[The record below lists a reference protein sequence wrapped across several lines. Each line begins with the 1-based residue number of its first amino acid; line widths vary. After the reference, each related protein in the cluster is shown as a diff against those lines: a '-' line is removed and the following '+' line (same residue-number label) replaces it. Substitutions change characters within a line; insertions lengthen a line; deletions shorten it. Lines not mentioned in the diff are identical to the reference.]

1 MSLNSAQRRVYLKEK
16 KSSDR
21 ALSIAATCQAATA
34 TIVDQ
39 SDSREERPVDVP
51 HVAGII
57 KGNLCHP
64 PIFPRP
70 FALIPLPSLYD
81 LPTIVSLNLPFHPSE
96 HFLYL

>member
-39 SDSREERPVDVP
+39 SDSREERPVDRATRCRNYKREPVP
-51 HVAGII
+51 SPYFPTPLRPHTSPFSLRPAYHR
-57 KGNLCHP
+57 LPQP
-64 PIFPRP
+64 PLSP
-70 FALIPLPSLYD
+70 F
-81 LPTIVSLNLPFHPSE
+81 
-96 HFLYL
+96 